1 MVKMILIM
9 FMVLFFFKMLVNV
22 VGVNLFYFVIEY
34 RYIFNNLKK

>member
-1 MVKMILIM
+1 MMLIM